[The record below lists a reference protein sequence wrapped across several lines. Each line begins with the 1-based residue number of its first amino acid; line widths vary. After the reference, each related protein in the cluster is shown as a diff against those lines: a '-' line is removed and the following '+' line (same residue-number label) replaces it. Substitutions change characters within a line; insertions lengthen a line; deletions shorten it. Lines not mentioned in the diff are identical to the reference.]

1 MPRCSACEVRKEA
14 MAQQASVIEALTRA
28 LDAVRPAVALSY
40 GAETKGQVWTA
51 TLPPHSGIMPQ
62 ENGVNGE
69 LPTDVRKA
77 MVTVAG
83 FDGPLRD
90 HLEDW
95 ATTALSFGMTEAEVA
110 RRIFEGDT
118 E

>member
-28 LDAVRPAVALSY
+28 LDAVRPAVDLSY

-51 TLPPHSGIMPQ
+51 TLPQ
-62 ENGVNGE
+62 ESVTYGE

>member
-1 MPRCSACEVRKEA
+1 MPSCSACDVRKDAMRALEA
-14 MAQQASVIEALTRA
+14 SNAQQASVIEALTRA

-40 GAETKGQVWTA
+40 GAM
-51 TLPPHSGIMPQ
+51 PPNSGIMPQ
-62 ENGVNGE
+62 DSGVNGE

>member
-28 LDAVRPAVALSY
+28 LDAVRPAVDLSY

-51 TLPPHSGIMPQ
+51 TLPQESGTH
-62 ENGVNGE
+62 GE

>member
-51 TLPPHSGIMPQ
+51 TLPQ
-62 ENGVNGE
+62 ESVTHGE

-83 FDGPLRD
+83 VDGPLRD

>member
-40 GAETKGQVWTA
+40 GTQTPLSVT
-51 TLPPHSGIMPQ
+51 IPQ
-62 ENGVNGE
+62 ESVTQSE

>member
-1 MPRCSACEVRKEA
+1 MPRCSACEVRKDAMRALEA
-14 MAQQASVIEALTRA
+14 SNAQQASVIEALTRA

-40 GAETKGQVWTA
+40 DMKSPGN
-51 TLPPHSGIMPQ
+51 GIMPQ

>member
-51 TLPPHSGIMPQ
+51 TLPPES
-62 ENGVNGE
+62 VTYGE

>member
-40 GAETKGQVWTA
+40 DMKSPGN
-51 TLPPHSGIMPQ
+51 GIMPQ
-62 ENGVNGE
+62 DSGVNGE

-110 RRIFEGDT
+110 RRIFEGET

>member
-40 GAETKGQVWTA
+40 GAKSPGNGI
-51 TLPPHSGIMPQ
+51 LPQDSGAQ
-62 ENGVNGE
+62 SE

-95 ATTALSFGMTEAEVA
+95 ATTALSFGLTEAEVA
-110 RRIFEGDT
+110 RRIFEGDS

>member
-51 TLPPHSGIMPQ
+51 TLPQ
-62 ENGVNGE
+62 ESVTHGE

-110 RRIFEGDT
+110 RRIFEGET

>member
-1 MPRCSACEVRKEA
+1 MPRCSACEIRKET

-51 TLPPHSGIMPQ
+51 TLPQ
-62 ENGVNGE
+62 ESVTHGE

>member
-1 MPRCSACEVRKEA
+1 MPRCSACEVRKDAMRALEA
-14 MAQQASVIEALTRA
+14 SNAQQASVIEALTRA

-51 TLPPHSGIMPQ
+51 TLPQ
-62 ENGVNGE
+62 ESVTHGE

>member
-28 LDAVRPAVALSY
+28 LDAVRPAVDLSY

-51 TLPPHSGIMPQ
+51 TLPQ
-62 ENGVNGE
+62 ERVTYGE

>member
-28 LDAVRPAVALSY
+28 LDAVRPAVDLSY

-51 TLPPHSGIMPQ
+51 TLPQ
-62 ENGVNGE
+62 ESVTYGE

-95 ATTALSFGMTEAEVA
+95 ATTALSFGVTEAEVA

>member
-51 TLPPHSGIMPQ
+51 TLPQ
-62 ENGVNGE
+62 ESVTHGE